1 MKGVR
6 GHWLEKRREREQR
19 GELAEVRRGQIT
31 QGFVSYGRI
40 LSFSLH
46 KPVKSFELKK
56 KCLNQV
62 GFHTDSWYRK
72 KSGGREK
79 RGIGKNN
86 DKERSSHFH
95 SYSI

>member
-1 MKGVR
+1 MKALSCSGMKGVR

-46 KPVKSFELKK
+46 S
-56 KCLNQV
+56 
-62 GFHTDSWYRK
+62 
-72 KSGGREK
+72 
-79 RGIGKNN
+79 
-86 DKERSSHFH
+86 
-95 SYSI
+95 